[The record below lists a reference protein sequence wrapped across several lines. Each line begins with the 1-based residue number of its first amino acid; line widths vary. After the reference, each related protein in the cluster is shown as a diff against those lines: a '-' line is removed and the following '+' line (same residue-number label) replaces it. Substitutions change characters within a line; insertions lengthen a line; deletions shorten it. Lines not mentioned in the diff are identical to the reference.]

1 MSSPRKRPKRRSSA
15 EKSPFVEAMQV
26 GARLL
31 QAGRAKDALPYLK
44 RAYRLDPADVD
55 AAINLGGAY
64 VMLNRSR
71 QAIPILE
78 EASRR
83 TENSKAWT
91 NLGAAYLGNPILA
104 TVKKQESAIAA
115 FEKALELDPAAPSV
129 NYNLGLVCRDQGKL
143 DLAIA
148 HFRRAAAI
156 NPHDQ
161 DARRLLVKLEG
172 ILADQAGTPDGDDH
186 GK

>member
-1 MSSPRKRPKRRSSA
+1 MSSPRKRRKRRSPA
-15 EKSPFVEAMQV
+15 EKSPFIEAMQV

-78 EASRR
+78 KASKR
-83 TENSKAWT
+83 TKNSKAWT

-104 TVKKQESAIAA
+104 TADQQKHAIAA
-115 FEKALELDPAAPSV
+115 FEEALQLDPAAPSV
-129 NYNLGLVCRDQGKL
+129 NYNLGLIRRDQGKL

-148 HFRRAAAI
+148 QFRRAAAI
-156 NPHDQ
+156 DPTDQ

-172 ILADQAGTPDGDDH
+172 ILADQAGAPAGDDH